1 MEIRILQQPELLPAL
16 HLVWEVYADAIAP
29 SSTPEGVASFQKFIK
44 YDYISQIW
52 QRGELIFFGAYEA
65 GTLCGTLALRPDG
78 HIALFFVEKERQGQG
93 IGRLLFQYAYQ
104 YCAQHL
110 HTGRLTVNAAPEAV
124 ERYVHMGMRPISGE
138 QEREGIR
145 YIPMEMY
152 VNLGMVTPK
161 SHGAKTPWIALGV
174 FGVVLVLMLTF
185 IGVNAYREFRR
196 GYGFGHDWTYEEPD
210 YDYDYDFDYDYDNGF
225 GSEEIPDGYGGY
237 EDSEELSGIWAIP
250 EMIDDGIGYEIEEDT
265 YEFSDDEKRSMV
277 IQFQVSYPKVSG
289 LSDAS
294 VEKKVNGILKARAM
308 ETVKRIYDDPAPEI
322 KERVIGE
329 EYPLL
334 MNYVDYKVCYAS
346 KDVLSVVYE
355 DYGYEGG
362 QDYYAQHLRTCNIS
376 LKDGKVY
383 EVKDIVE
390 LGDAFMEDWL
400 SRMRGEAENDGF
412 LAEAD
417 KETLR
422 KALEGDSP
430 NGVYDVNFFLDAE
443 GIEIGFDLNY
453 AGDDE
458 NNPGYVWVTAPFTF
472 EEIDAYASGS
482 DLWKSLR

>member
-44 YDYISQIW
+44 YDYISQVW
-52 QRGELIFFGAYEA
+52 QRGELIFLGAYEA

-104 YCAQHL
+104 YCAEHL

-196 GYGFGHDWTYEEPD
+196 GYGFGHDQTTGHMRNRIMIMTMTSTMIMIMDLAPRRFRMGTADMRIRRSYQE
-210 YDYDYDFDYDYDNGF
+210 
-225 GSEEIPDGYGGY
+225 
-237 EDSEELSGIWAIP
+237 SG
-250 EMIDDGIGYEIEEDT
+250 
-265 YEFSDDEKRSMV
+265 
-277 IQFQVSYPKVSG
+277 QF
-289 LSDAS
+289 
-294 VEKKVNGILKARAM
+294 
-308 ETVKRIYDDPAPEI
+308 
-322 KERVIGE
+322 
-329 EYPLL
+329 
-334 MNYVDYKVCYAS
+334 
-346 KDVLSVVYE
+346 
-355 DYGYEGG
+355 
-362 QDYYAQHLRTCNIS
+362 LR
-376 LKDGKVY
+376 
-383 EVKDIVE
+383 
-390 LGDAFMEDWL
+390 
-400 SRMRGEAENDGF
+400 
-412 LAEAD
+412 
-417 KETLR
+417 
-422 KALEGDSP
+422 
-430 NGVYDVNFFLDAE
+430 
-443 GIEIGFDLNY
+443 
-453 AGDDE
+453 
-458 NNPGYVWVTAPFTF
+458 
-472 EEIDAYASGS
+472 
-482 DLWKSLR
+482 